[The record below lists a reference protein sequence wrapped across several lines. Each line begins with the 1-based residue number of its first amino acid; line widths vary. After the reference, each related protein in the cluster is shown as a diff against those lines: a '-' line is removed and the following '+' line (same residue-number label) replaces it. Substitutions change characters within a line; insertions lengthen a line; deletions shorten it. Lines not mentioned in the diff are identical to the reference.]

1 MADSSSS
8 LSTHGIKI
16 HVYGHVSASPA
27 SIAQR
32 FGAIVSEIP
41 VSDSDL
47 AIFAINPSA
56 GISQETIAL
65 WSELDEFQVPRLVVV
80 NGLDGQEQDFDD
92 AVLIANRVF
101 AELVCPYL
109 VLHSDQ
115 GSPVALIRLDDL
127 KIIDYSTNP
136 PSIRESDPE
145 HKELVAEFREEY
157 LHQMEEMEEGA
168 FAAGILFP
176 AIPINLINGI
186 GIDVVEKYIAELP
199 SRS

>member
-1 MADSSSS
+1 MADSNSSQG
-8 LSTHGIKI
+8 LSI

-27 SIAQR
+27 AIAQR
-32 FGAIVSEIP
+32 FGGVVSSLP
-41 VSDSDL
+41 MSDSDL
-47 AIFAINPSA
+47 AIFAVNPSA
-56 GISQETIAL
+56 GIAQETIAL
-65 WSELDEFQVPRLVVV
+65 WSALDEFQVPRLVLI

-109 VLHSDQ
+109 VLHSDE
-115 GSPVALIRLDDL
+115 GSPVALIRLNDL

-136 PSIRESDPE
+136 ISVRDSDPE
-145 HKELVAEFREEY
+145 HKELVSEFREEY

-186 GIDVVEKYIAELP
+186 GVDVVEKYIAELP

>member
-1 MADSSSS
+1 MADSNSSQG
-8 LSTHGIKI
+8 LTI

-27 SIAQR
+27 AIAQC
-32 FGAIVSEIP
+32 FGGVVSSLP

-47 AIFAINPSA
+47 AIFAVNPSA
-56 GISQETIAL
+56 GIAQETIEL
-65 WSELDEFQVPRLVVV
+65 WSALDEFQVPRLVLI

-101 AELVCPYL
+101 AELICPFL
-109 VLHSDQ
+109 VLHSDA

-136 PSIRESDPE
+136 ISVRDSDPE
-145 HKELVAEFREEY
+145 HKELVSEFREEY

-186 GIDVVEKYIAELP
+186 GVDVVEKYIAELP

>member
-8 LSTHGIKI
+8 HGLTI
-16 HVYGHVSASPA
+16 HVYGHVSASSA
-27 SIAQR
+27 AIAQR
-32 FGAIVSEIP
+32 FGGTVSETP
-41 VSDSDL
+41 MSDSDL

-65 WSELDEFQVPRLVVV
+65 WSELDEFQVPRLVLI

-109 VLHSDQ
+109 VLHSDE
-115 GSPVALIRLDDL
+115 GSPVALIRLEDL

-136 PSIRESDPE
+136 PSVRETGRN
-145 HKELVAEFREEY
+145 VF
-157 LHQMEEMEEGA
+157 
-168 FAAGILFP
+168 
-176 AIPINLINGI
+176 
-186 GIDVVEKYIAELP
+186 LP
-199 SRS
+199 SPMSHRTTYPTGDPLASVYS